1 MILAILDRR
10 TCEICGDQ
18 DTNHYKIKDAKIGI
32 NMPLFHPNCRCTT
45 TVYFEDDD
53 LPGERM
59 MRDEN
64 GKSVKTDYM
73 SFDEWKKKYVDKVD
87 ENGYNIDEEF
97 LQEKFYFIDQ
107 YTNEKSFIPR
117 GAVFGKT
124 KTIYSGTGIKTVQK
138 LIDKYGGE
146 SKDWEKRVGKIDS
159 AKYTHDIHWYE
170 LDGKQYDVKFKFRK
184 EK

>member
-1 MILAILDRR
+1 
-10 TCEICGDQ
+10 
-18 DTNHYKIKDAKIGI
+18 
-32 NMPLFHPNCRCTT
+32 MPPFHPNCRCTT

-59 MRDEN
+59 MRDDK

-73 SFDEWKKKYVDKVD
+73 NYDEWKKKYVDKAD
-87 ENGYNIDEEF
+87 ESGYNIGEEF
-97 LQEKFYFIDQ
+97 LQEKLDFMDQ

-117 GAVFGKT
+117 GAVFDKT
-124 KTIYSGTGIKTVQK
+124 KTIYSVTGIKIVQK

-159 AKYTHDIHWYE
+159 DKYTHDIHWYE
-170 LDGKQYDVKFKFRK
+170 
-184 EK
+184 